1 MGFAEE
7 AFKEMFPNKQIP
19 VIILDYSGRFS
30 PYNANVKLANNRLF
44 FSLSKEWK
52 TVDVSI
58 RKGLIQNL
66 LLKLYG
72 RKGEKINKTI
82 YIDLYDS
89 FTKNLHHSIAKTK
102 TDPLLE
108 MSFNR
113 VNDRFFYGLI
123 EQPNLEWSG
132 YSKTTLGTYNY
143 QTDTIKVS
151 RFFHDAPED
160 MLDYIM
166 YHEVLHKK
174 VKFKNTGLNCLHHTY
189 EFRQREREFPD
200 QRKIEKEIGN
210 FLRWKRKPVAQ
221 KLIAAKKKK
230 KDQKINKQFN
240 LKRWLFGD

>member
-7 AFKEMFPNKQIP
+7 AFREIFPEKEVP

-52 TVDVSI
+52 AVDTSI

-72 RKGEKINKTI
+72 RKGEKVSKTI
-82 YIDLYDS
+82 YVDLYDS
-89 FTKNLHHSIAKTK
+89 FTKNLHHSIPKTK
-102 TDPLLE
+102 TEHFLE
-108 MSFNR
+108 QSFNR
-113 VNDRFFYGLI
+113 VNERFFYGLV

-143 QTDTIKVS
+143 QTDTIRIS
-151 RFFHDAPED
+151 RFFAEAPEE
-160 MLDYIM
+160 MLDYVM

-174 VKFKNTGLNCLHHTY
+174 VKFKNTGLTCQHHTF
-189 EFRQREREFPD
+189 EFRAKEKDFPG
-200 QRKIEKEIGN
+200 QKQMEKDIGA
-210 FLRWKRKPVAQ
+210 FLKWKRKPVEQ
-221 KLIAAKKKK
+221 RLIAAKKKK
-230 KDQKINKQFN
+230 RESKQFS
-240 LKRWLFGD
+240 LKRWLFGN